1 MTHKITLFIAIAALS
16 AATLVAAA
24 AGSAGSASLSR
35 APKGA
40 MVGLRATALGRILVD
55 ARGRTLYRFEK
66 DRNGRSACNGACA
79 VNWPPLISAGK
90 ARPGSGLRAS
100 LLGLTRRSDGRRQV
114 TYAGHP
120 LYTFVADMRA
130 GQTAGEGVKAFG
142 GSWDALAASGRAVEP
157 PSGSPSGNSGGTG
170 GGYGGYGGYGYSR

>member
-1 MTHKITLFIAIAALS
+1 MKHKITLFIAIAALS

-24 AGSAGSASLSR
+24 AGSAGSASPSR
-35 APKGA
+35 APHGA

-55 ARGRTLYRFEK
+55 ARGRTLYRFAK

-79 VNWPPLISAGK
+79 ASWPPLISAGK

-120 LYTFVADMRA
+120 LYTFALDMRA

-142 GSWDALAASGRAVEP
+142 GSWAALAASGRAVEP
-157 PSGSPSGNSGGTG
+157 PAGSSSGNTGGTG
-170 GGYGGYGGYGYSR
+170 GGYGGYGYGG